1 MGKYLLTLLNVGSR
15 AVFSLLMNKWIAV
28 QFGTQGIVLFGQFQ
42 NAVAIATATPTDA
55 LQRGFI
61 KFQSGKKLE
70 SKWIQILLLSHIIAG
85 LIAFPV
91 WWSVANILPV
101 NSNSL
106 SFIVTTEIG
115 LLIMLLG
122 SAALSI
128 EQAKL
133 AFTKVNLLQI
143 GGMALA
149 TLTGFISTLF
159 LPLPISLAISLFGQG
174 LPILFAARLIVV
186 NLNFK
191 NWQLLPWKP
200 LLKFAGAMLV
210 IALLGRIT
218 DMWTR
223 TTLLST
229 YGIHNTGLWQAVQ
242 RISEL
247 YFVPLTA
254 LLNLIFF
261 AKAASLLNEQAAL
274 RSYFYKW
281 MGVTISG
288 SLVILCFIFWWRSEL
303 LVLLN
308 TNTFS
313 EASTLMP
320 QQLIGDFFKSVSYI
334 MAMLAI
340 AKGLMKRVIITEL
353 CSVVIYVSLVLWQT
367 QTQAFETVSQ
377 VHSIRYFA
385 YFMLFAVQLP
395 TILKAN
401 NQTVKG

>member
-61 KFQSGKKLE
+61 KFQSGKELE

-106 SFIVTTEIG
+106 SFIVTAEIG

-143 GGMALA
+143 GGTALA
-149 TLTGFISTLF
+149 TVISFVASLF

-174 LPILFAARLIVV
+174 LPIIFAARLILQ
-186 NLNFK
+186 NLSFN

-218 DMWTR
+218 DLWTR

-261 AKAASLLNEQAAL
+261 AKAASLFNDQAAL
-274 RSYFYKW
+274 RLYFYKW

-288 SLVILCFIFWWRSEL
+288 SLVILSFIFWWRSEL

-313 EASTLMP
+313 EATGLMQ
-320 QQLIGDFFKSVSYI
+320 QQLIGDFFKSISYI

-353 CSVVIYVSLVLWQT
+353 CSVVVYVSLVLWQT

-395 TILKAN
+395 AILKAN

>member
-15 AVFSLLMNKWIAV
+15 AAFSLLMNKWIAI
-28 QFGTQGIVLFGQFQ
+28 QFGTHGIVLFGQFQ

-61 KFQSGKKLE
+61 KYQSGKELE
-70 SKWIQILLLSHIIAG
+70 GKWIQLLLLSHIIAG
-85 LIAFPV
+85 LIALPV
-91 WWSVANILPV
+91 WWSVANILPE
-101 NSNSL
+101 NSNSI
-106 SFIVTTEIG
+106 SFIVTAEIG
-115 LLIMLLG
+115 LIIMLLG

-143 GGMALA
+143 GAMALA
-149 TLTGFISTLF
+149 TVTAFVASLF
-159 LPLPISLAISLFGQG
+159 LPLPISLSISLFGQG
-174 LPILFAARLIVV
+174 LPILFVARFLIQ
-186 NLNFK
+186 NLNFN

-200 LLKFAGAMLV
+200 LLSFAGAMLT
-210 IALLGRIT
+210 IALLGRIS

-229 YGIHNTGLWQAVQ
+229 YGIHNAGLWQAVQ

-261 AKAASLLNEQAAL
+261 AKASSMHNQQPALSL
-274 RSYFYKW
+274 YFYKW
-281 MGVTISG
+281 VVVTLVG
-288 SLVILCFIFWWRSEL
+288 SLVILSTIYWWSSEL
-303 LVLLN
+303 LILLN
-308 TNTFS
+308 SPTFS

-320 QQLIGDFFKSVSYI
+320 QQLIGDFFKSLSYI

-353 CSVVIYVSLVLWQT
+353 CSVVIYVLLVLWQT

-395 TILKAN
+395 AILKAN
-401 NQTVKG
+401 NQSIKG

>member
-61 KFQSGKKLE
+61 KFQSGKELE

-106 SFIVTTEIG
+106 SFIVTAEIG

-143 GGMALA
+143 GGTALA
-149 TLTGFISTLF
+149 TVISFVASLF

-174 LPILFAARLIVV
+174 LPIIFAARLILQ
-186 NLNFK
+186 NLSFN

-218 DMWTR
+218 DLWTR

-261 AKAASLLNEQAAL
+261 AKAASLFNDQAAL
-274 RSYFYKW
+274 RLYFYKW

-288 SLVILCFIFWWRSEL
+288 SLVILSFIFWWRSEL

-313 EASTLMP
+313 EATGLMQ
-320 QQLIGDFFKSVSYI
+320 QQLIGDFFKSISYI

-395 TILKAN
+395 AILKAN

>member
-61 KFQSGKKLE
+61 KFQSGKELE

-106 SFIVTTEIG
+106 SFIVTAEIG

-143 GGMALA
+143 GGTALA
-149 TLTGFISTLF
+149 TVISFVASLF

-174 LPILFAARLIVV
+174 LPIIFAARLIIQ
-186 NLNFK
+186 NLSFN

-288 SLVILCFIFWWRSEL
+288 SLVILSFIYWWRSEL

-313 EASTLMP
+313 EATGLMQ
-320 QQLIGDFFKSVSYI
+320 QQLIGDFFKSISYI

-395 TILKAN
+395 AILKAN
-401 NQTVKG
+401 NQTVKS

>member
-28 QFGTQGIVLFGQFQ
+28 QFGTQGIVFWGQFL

-61 KFQSGKKLE
+61 KFQSGKELE

-85 LIAFPV
+85 LIALPV
-91 WWSVANILPV
+91 WWSVANILHKE
-101 NSNSL
+101 SDAL
-106 SFIVTTEIG
+106 SFIYIAETG
-115 LLIMLLG
+115 LIVLLLG
-122 SAALSI
+122 SAALCI
-128 EQAKL
+128 DQAKL
-133 AFTKVNLLQI
+133 AFTRVNLLQI

-159 LPLPISLAISLFGQG
+159 LPLPISLALSLFGQG
-174 LPILFAARLIVV
+174 LPIIFAARLILQ

-191 NWQLLPWKP
+191 NWQFLPWKP

-288 SLVILCFIFWWRSEL
+288 SLIILSFIYWWRSEL

-320 QQLIGDFFKSVSYI
+320 QQLIGDFFKSLSYI

-353 CSVVIYVSLVLWQT
+353 CSVVIYVSLVIWQT
-367 QTQAFETVSQ
+367 QTQTFETVSQ

-395 TILKAN
+395 AILKAN

>member
-28 QFGTQGIVLFGQFQ
+28 QFGTQGIVFWGQFL

-61 KFQSGKKLE
+61 KFQSGKELE

-85 LIAFPV
+85 LIALPV
-91 WWSVANILPV
+91 WWSVANILPKE
-101 NSNSL
+101 SDAL
-106 SFIVTTEIG
+106 SFIYFAETG
-115 LLIMLLG
+115 LIVLLLG
-122 SAALSI
+122 SAALCI
-128 EQAKL
+128 DQAKL
-133 AFTKVNLLQI
+133 AFTRVNLLQI

-159 LPLPISLAISLFGQG
+159 LPLPISLALSLFGQG
-174 LPILFAARLIVV
+174 LPIIFAARLILH

-191 NWQLLPWKP
+191 NWQFLPWKP
-200 LLKFAGAMLV
+200 LLKFTGAMLV

-288 SLVILCFIFWWRSEL
+288 SLVILSFIYWWRSEL
-303 LVLLN
+303 LVVLN
-308 TNTFS
+308 TPTFS
-313 EASTLMP
+313 EATDLME

-334 MAMLAI
+334 IAMLAI
-340 AKGLMKRVIITEL
+340 AKGLMKRVIVTEL

-367 QTQAFETVSQ
+367 QTQTFETVSQ

-385 YFMLFAVQLP
+385 YFMLFAVELP
-395 TILKAN
+395 AILKAN